1 MRRIFLYLFFIVL
14 SVGSIS
20 TGGVLRALSPE
31 TGSTSVAVMGRQL
44 YEEMRLDQWVCF
56 DAFMQGLRGSEKI
69 DRKNKDILTLIDFS
83 KPSTAERM
91 VVLDIRQKRI
101 LYTSL
106 VSHGKNSGGN
116 YATSFS
122 NENGS
127 HKSSL
132 GFYLTENTYQGR
144 NGYSLIL
151 NGLEKGINDLAKQ
164 RAIVIHG
171 ASYSDPS
178 VAASSGRLGR
188 SFGCPALPVSVSK
201 PIINTIKNGTLLF
214 IYANDKNYLTQ
225 SSILS
230 TQQENDIFHEK
241 GQIYFRDL
249 EREVIL
255 QESLKND
262 CVIATGGGSILD
274 NENIKRLK
282 ETSFIVFLNATIK
295 CLYLRLKD
303 STTRPILN
311 DAVDKRKLIE
321 ELLEKRK
328 FLYQM
333 SADHIIDINEYTNIY
348 ETVDKIKEA
357 YIIS

>member
-1 MRRIFLYLFFIVL
+1 
-14 SVGSIS
+14 
-20 TGGVLRALSPE
+20 
-31 TGSTSVAVMGRQL
+31 
-44 YEEMRLDQWVCF
+44 
-56 DAFMQGLRGSEKI
+56 
-69 DRKNKDILTLIDFS
+69 
-83 KPSTAERM
+83 M

-201 PIINTIKNGTLLF
+201 PIIKYDKEWNPF
-214 IYANDKNYLTQ
+214 IY
-225 SSILS
+225 
-230 TQQENDIFHEK
+230 
-241 GQIYFRDL
+241 
-249 EREVIL
+249 
-255 QESLKND
+255 
-262 CVIATGGGSILD
+262 
-274 NENIKRLK
+274 
-282 ETSFIVFLNATIK
+282 
-295 CLYLRLKD
+295 LRQ
-303 STTRPILN
+303 R
-311 DAVDKRKLIE
+311 
-321 ELLEKRK
+321 
-328 FLYQM
+328 
-333 SADHIIDINEYTNIY
+333 
-348 ETVDKIKEA
+348 
-357 YIIS
+357 